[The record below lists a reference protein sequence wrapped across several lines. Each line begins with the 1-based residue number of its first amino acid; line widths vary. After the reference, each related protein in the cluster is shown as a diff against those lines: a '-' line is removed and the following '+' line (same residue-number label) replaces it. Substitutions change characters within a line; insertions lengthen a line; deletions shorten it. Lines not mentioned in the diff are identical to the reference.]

1 MLWYIYLTINITK
14 NSIYNSLD
22 IYIWNNSKNMG
33 NRVYDYQSFSS
44 KKDKSFNTNME
55 FSSELK
61 YIDIDI
67 FNRPSDLEDLNG
79 IECEIDY
86 SVGVNTSKTGIDSLS
101 FDVRSIEL
109 ELMKDNYPSED
120 IEYEIDL
127 IPGKNIPKENI
138 RYVIENVVIP
148 SDPTRIE
155 VDMNKSMEPKDF
167 SITITF
173 GTDR

>member
-1 MLWYIYLTINITK
+1 
-14 NSIYNSLD
+14 
-22 IYIWNNSKNMG
+22 MG
-33 NRVYDYQSFSS
+33 NRVYDYQAFAS

-55 FSSELK
+55 FSADLK

-67 FNRPSDLEDLNG
+67 FNRPEELENING

-86 SVGVNTSKTGIDSLS
+86 AVGVNTSKTGIDSLT
-101 FDVRSIEL
+101 FEVRSIEL

-120 IEYEIDL
+120 TEYEIDL
-127 IPGKNIPKENI
+127 IPGKNIPRENI
-138 RYVIENVVIP
+138 KSVIENVVIP

-155 VDMNKSMEPKDF
+155 VDMGKSLEPKNF
-167 SITITF
+167 SITVTF